1 MEKSIN
7 KLEESDNRYD
17 RKSMMEEIE
26 LYCDQLG
33 MKLPNGY
40 PDEMSDEDML
50 AWIFGDCRDSHR
62 NTYVSMA

>member
-7 KLEESDNRYD
+7 KLEDSDNRYD

-26 LYCDQLG
+26 LY
-33 MKLPNGY
+33 PNGY

>member
-1 MEKSIN
+1 
-7 KLEESDNRYD
+7 
-17 RKSMMEEIE
+17 MMEEIE

-33 MKLPNGY
+33 MKLLNGY